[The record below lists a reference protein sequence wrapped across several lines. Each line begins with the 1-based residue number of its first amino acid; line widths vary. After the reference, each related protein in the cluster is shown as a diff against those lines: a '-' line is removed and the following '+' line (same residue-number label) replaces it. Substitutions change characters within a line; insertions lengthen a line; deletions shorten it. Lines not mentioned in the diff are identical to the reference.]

1 MDSFEEVWN
10 SVCSYCRST
19 MSETS
24 YKSWI
29 KTISD
34 ARYEDG
40 TVTIISCNDFRN
52 SILKSKF
59 ADTFKKA
66 FEEILGF
73 EIDINFEIDPDIE
86 NKKNKTQSAPEPV
99 KEETAKSE
107 PVK

>member
-1 MDSFEEVWN
+1 
-10 SVCSYCRST
+10 

-40 TVTIISCNDFRN
+40 TVTIISCNDFRK

-66 FEEILGF
+66 L
-73 EIDINFEIDPDIE
+73 
-86 NKKNKTQSAPEPV
+86 
-99 KEETAKSE
+99 
-107 PVK
+107 